1 MLPQHTFQ
9 VILSTDGM
17 SSFATFIYQDV
28 TSLSIVR
35 NFQTGFSAGDMRRF
49 TGILQYSLG
58 EINTYRIDGKLE

>member
-28 TSLSIVR
+28 TSLSIG
-35 NFQTGFSAGDMRRF
+35 QTGFSAGDRRRF